1 MSGGY
6 CYYSVENTKGHCAL
20 APGGEVKQ
28 PPKIKQDDS
37 LLSVEL
43 CTMKPSLVTLSCGQ
57 SPRTDI
63 LPLLLEHLPE
73 EQIVHVGLLDD
84 LTHAQIER
92 QYAPDKGGKMQ
103 VIRLNDG
110 SQVCVSAEKIT
121 TELQQRILILEECG
135 YDTILLLCSGDC
147 GPLYASTAVLLEP
160 DRLVPPLV
168 KAIVGGHQVGIV
180 VSVAGQIHAQKNK
193 WKNLK
198 HPPCFAVASPYHAN
212 DEPLIEAAL
221 SLQEQGA
228 DVVVL
233 DCMGYHPRH
242 RDFLQALLGIPV
254 LLSNMLIARLAAE
267 LLV

>member
-1 MSGGY
+1 M
-6 CYYSVENTKGHCAL
+6 
-20 APGGEVKQ
+20 Q
-28 PPKIKQDDS
+28 PPMIKQDDS
-37 LLSVEL
+37 LSSVEI

-63 LPLLLEHLPE
+63 LPLLLEHIPE
-73 EQIVHVGLLDD
+73 EQIVHVGLLDG
-84 LTHAQIER
+84 LTHAQIEQ
-92 QYAPDKGGKMQ
+92 QYTPEKGEKVQ

-110 SQVCVSAEKIT
+110 SLVSVSAEKIT
-121 TELQQRILILEECG
+121 TGLQQRILLLEECG
-135 YDTILLLCSGDC
+135 YDTILLLCPADY

-180 VSVAGQIHAQKNK
+180 VSVAGQIHAQANK
-193 WKNLK
+193 WKNLI
-198 HPPCFAVASPYHAN
+198 HPPCFAVASPYHVN
-212 DEPLIEAAL
+212 DDPLIEAAL

-233 DCMGYHPRH
+233 DCIGYHPRH

-254 LLSNMLIARLAAE
+254 LLSNVLLAQLAAE

>member
-1 MSGGY
+1 
-6 CYYSVENTKGHCAL
+6 
-20 APGGEVKQ
+20 
-28 PPKIKQDDS
+28 
-37 LLSVEL
+37 
-43 CTMKPSLVTLSCGQ
+43 MKPSLVTLSCGQ

-84 LTHAQIER
+84 LTRAQIEQ
-92 QYAPDKGGKMQ
+92 QYALEREEKGQ

-110 SQVCVSAEKIT
+110 SLVSLSAKKIT
-121 TELQQRILILEECG
+121 TGLQQRILRLEECG
-135 YDTILLLCSGDC
+135 YETILLLCPGDC

-168 KAIVGGHQVGIV
+168 KAIVGAHQVGIV
-180 VSVAGQIHAQKNK
+180 VSVVGQIQVQAKK

-198 HPPCFAVASPYHAN
+198 HPPCFAVASPYHAD
-212 DEPLIEAAL
+212 DEALIEAAL

-228 DVVVL
+228 EVVVL

-254 LLSNMLIARLAAE
+254 LLSNVLIARLAAE